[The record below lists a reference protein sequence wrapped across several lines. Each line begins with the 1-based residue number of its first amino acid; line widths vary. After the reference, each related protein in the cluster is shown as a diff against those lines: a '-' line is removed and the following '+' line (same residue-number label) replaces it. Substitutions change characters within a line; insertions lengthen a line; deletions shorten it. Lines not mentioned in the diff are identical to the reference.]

1 MRKLL
6 VISVII
12 LAITGCHV
20 QKKSKPCVQCPH
32 YAYWPKEIVIDYYT
46 FNAKPLFAKK

>member
-6 VISVII
+6 AISVIV
-12 LAITGCHV
+12 LAMTGCHV

-32 YAYWPKEIVIDYYT
+32 YSYWSKEIIVNYYT
-46 FNAKPLFAKK
+46 LNVNPQFAKK

>member
-12 LAITGCHV
+12 LAIVGCHV

-32 YAYWPKEIVIDYYT
+32 YSYWPMEVIINYHT
-46 FNAKPLFAKK
+46 LNVSPQFAKK

>member
-6 VISVII
+6 AISVIV
-12 LAITGCHV
+12 LAMTGCHV

-32 YAYWPKEIVIDYYT
+32 YAYWSEEIIIDYYT
-46 FNAKPLFAKK
+46 LNVNPQFAKK